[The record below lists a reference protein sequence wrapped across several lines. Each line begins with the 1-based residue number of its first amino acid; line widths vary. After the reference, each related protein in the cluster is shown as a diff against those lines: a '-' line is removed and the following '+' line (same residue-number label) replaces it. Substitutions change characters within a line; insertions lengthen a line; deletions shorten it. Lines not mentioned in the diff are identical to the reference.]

1 MTQRDEIVAYANELL
16 DVERFPEYGTPGLQ
30 VVGADG
36 VEARLRRLELSGALR
51 ARRRDGCAAPGR
63 PPRHVLAQRAGLDRP
78 APARPAGS
86 VLRSYTAPWDGEPLA
101 SAAFPSPAQAFL
113 GLFSLLMGSSPWLAQ
128 RVAVFGLLPVAWF
141 LALRAGRLVT
151 RRRWP
156 RVLGATVYALS
167 VPVLGALASG
177 RFGALVIAALLPG
190 LVAVTFRAGD
200 PRTPP
205 GSAWRA
211 AGLLAL
217 GLAVCA
223 SAAPIETS
231 MLVTG
236 VVIALLVVALAG
248 GPGRRAACVRLLV
261 ALGGAALLLAPW
273 AVDVLRESLDGAS
286 LGLGLALRAEVAEL
300 PLWRALLLAPGLLA
314 GLAGSGVVVP
324 SLVTGAVVLAGL
336 LVGLRARPVLT
347 AALVLLIV
355 VSGLGAVALT
365 RLQVGLVW
373 VPAVLLPGALA
384 LAVLAVVVGRWFR
397 ESLGARDFGLR
408 RITITLAGAAVTVAL
423 LASTA
428 ALADTPW
435 DDLRLD
441 PALVPAF
448 VSSQEGVVGPYRVL
462 LLNDAGDAEGV
473 RWEVTRGGGP
483 SMQDYGTVS
492 SPRLLRAFADLV
504 ATLAAGG
511 DPSAGDQLGLLNV
524 RYVVLTE
531 PSEALPAALVR
542 QPALDPLPV
551 SGGQVYEVTTWLP
564 RAVVVPAD
572 AAEALLADGVPPAG
586 VARVSESLVALAP
599 GQFSGRI
606 RGTSGGLVVVSE
618 ASNPQWQAAADGQVL
633 ERVQLGDVN
642 AFVLPAGDAERTVS
656 VEATGAF
663 RRRLIVLGQI
673 IVGLLVLSLAVRP
686 PGVTER
692 RLRARVLPAEL
703 SGVGAATGP
712 IPVGALPGTMGLGEV
727 APPPSPL
734 PPDAA
739 GSATVTPPPG
749 VSRGPAP

>member
-1 MTQRDEIVAYANELL
+1 M
-16 DVERFPEYGTPGLQ
+16 
-30 VVGADG
+30 
-36 VEARLRRLELSGALR
+36 
-51 ARRRDGCAAPGR
+51 
-63 PPRHVLAQRAGLDRP
+63 
-78 APARPAGS
+78 
-86 VLRSYTAPWDGEPLA
+86 
-101 SAAFPSPAQAFL
+101 
-113 GLFSLLMGSSPWLAQ
+113 
-128 RVAVFGLLPVAWF
+128 
-141 LALRAGRLVT
+141 
-151 RRRWP
+151 
-156 RVLGATVYALS
+156 
-167 VPVLGALASG
+167 
-177 RFGALVIAALLPG
+177 
-190 LVAVTFRAGD
+190 
-200 PRTPP
+200 
-205 GSAWRA
+205 
-211 AGLLAL
+211 
-217 GLAVCA
+217 
-223 SAAPIETS
+223 
-231 MLVTG
+231 
-236 VVIALLVVALAG
+236 
-248 GPGRRAACVRLLV
+248 LV

-273 AVDVLRESLDGAS
+273 AVDVVRESLDGAS
-286 LGLGLALRAEVAEL
+286 LGLGVALRGDVAAL

-365 RLQVGLVW
+365 RLQVGLIW

-408 RITITLAGAAVTVAL
+408 QITITLAGAAVTVAL

-564 RAVVVPAD
+564 RAASSRPTPPRRCWLTGSRRPAWRGCRR
-572 AAEALLADGVPPAG
+572 AWSP
-586 VARVSESLVALAP
+586 LAP

-618 ASNPQWQAAADGQVL
+618 ASSPQWQAAADGQVL

-656 VEATGAF
+656 VQATGAF
-663 RRRLIVLGQI
+663 RRRVVVLGQL

-692 RLRARVLPAEL
+692 RLRARVLPAEAL
-703 SGVGAATGP
+703 RGRRGHRPDPGRGAAGDDGARRGRAAALAPAARRGAAGAGTVTRGARVGAALLLVLVVAL
-712 IPVGALPGTMGLGEV
+712 VGAGVTAEVLLPAVMV
-727 APPPSPL
+727 
-734 PPDAA
+734 
-739 GSATVTPPPG
+739 
-749 VSRGPAP
+749 PAPEGGDLQAAASGTWYCAATTDTRPRCRWPRSVTSPAASRWCATAAERPSA